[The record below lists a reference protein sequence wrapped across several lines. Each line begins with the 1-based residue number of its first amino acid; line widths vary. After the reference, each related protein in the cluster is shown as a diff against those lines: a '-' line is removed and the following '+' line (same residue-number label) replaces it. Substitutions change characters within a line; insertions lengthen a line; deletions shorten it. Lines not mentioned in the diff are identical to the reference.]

1 MTVHASRGEILA
13 RALHAAVRADR
24 LTLATLFTADVKAW
38 TPSQSASSA
47 AELLG
52 ELERR
57 DNAFSGI
64 ELDVRP
70 LDVNGDYA
78 CAEWRVTMTHSGD
91 LALRDGEIVPATG
104 VRVTINGITV
114 AEFEGDR
121 ICALRQYWD
130 ELAVYEQLG
139 LVGDDSD

>member
-1 MTVHASRGEILA
+1 MTPDVRRGEILA

-24 LTLATLFTADVKAW
+24 LTLATLFTPDVKAW
-38 TPSQSASSA
+38 TPAQSASSA

-64 ELDVRP
+64 ELDVTP

-78 CAEWRVTMTHSGD
+78 CAEWRVTMTHTGD
-91 LALRDGEIVPATG
+91 LALRDGDIVPATG
-104 VRVTINGITV
+104 MRVTINGVTV

-139 LVGDDSD
+139 LVRDDSD